1 MRTTGRILWSA
12 MIVAILA
19 GCTLPAAPS
28 PSPSETTAP
37 TKDQAMNT
45 SCTQTG
51 VYKLRQGIGFSEPEL
66 PAATSD
72 PALRPRV
79 GIIGIFT
86 SPEPAAVTLAVT
98 QHGPSPL
105 PNFKELELG
114 DTADFYGYS
123 IKITSICSTE
133 IRFDLVTVP

>member
-1 MRTTGRILWSA
+1 
-12 MIVAILA
+12 
-19 GCTLPAAPS
+19 
-28 PSPSETTAP
+28 
-37 TKDQAMNT
+37 MNA
-45 SCTQTG
+45 SCTQSGT
-51 VYKLRQGIGFSEPEL
+51 YKLRQGIGVSEPEL

-79 GIIGIFT
+79 GIIGIFA

-114 DTADFYGYS
+114 DPADFYGYS

-133 IRFDLVTVP
+133 IRFDLVSAP